1 MKICGTCRSY
11 RRGTIGRGRCEKTG
25 HDQMYHDDACG
36 EHVGRPRRKKKS
48 VMVATLTGELLPER
62 ELRRRA
68 VRPMEPK
75 KGQG

>member
-1 MKICGTCRSY
+1 
-11 RRGTIGRGRCEKTG
+11 
-25 HDQMYHDDACG
+25 MYHDDACDQ
-36 EHVGRPRRKKKS
+36 HVGRRRPKRKAI
-48 VMVATLTGELLPER
+48 MVTTLTGELLPER

>member
-1 MKICGTCRSY
+1 
-11 RRGTIGRGRCEKTG
+11 
-25 HDQMYHDDACG
+25 MYHDDACG